1 MYPTAH
7 FLSVIDMHSFSEQ
20 AITGI
25 CRWHFIALLFIHII
39 ALSHTTV
46 VDTVHES
53 LLAREVTLLFRVL
66 GYRFLHYKLCLT
78 VLIYYAAFPLI
89 PFNYILEIYFTD
101 PPPQFSMGR
110 SSTVA

>member
-20 AITGI
+20 AII

-53 LLAREVTLLFRVL
+53 LLARKVILLFIVVGEGSCIINLVSLSSFIYDSLQLYFRAL
-66 GYRFLHYKLCLT
+66 LHRTFFFQKLAWVGAL
-78 VLIYYAAFPLI
+78 LL
-89 PFNYILEIYFTD
+89 L
-101 PPPQFSMGR
+101 R
-110 SSTVA
+110 